1 MAKLAVYEFGQQK
14 GGRHGTEG
22 SGYGRDGSFIHLW
35 VEDAGR
41 RLNNTDSLVE
51 DLHRVE
57 SVLIILHDC
66 HELQTQV
73 LWVHLCCEV
82 VGDRLLLAS
91 WNLDTVALS
100 GEVAEDLRRPLDGI
114 KGTADEGKRNWVRLR
129 VGDGDDGLGWVAVD
143 QLHTEDFRLRE
154 GCGDGDF
161 EIRRLGHIFIDLFLN

>member
-1 MAKLAVYEFGQQK
+1 MTKLVVYGFGQWE
-14 GGRHGTEG
+14 GGWHGAEG
-22 SGYGRDGSFIHLW
+22 TDHCIHLW
-35 VEDAGR
+35 IEDAGR

-57 SVLIILHDC
+57 SILIILYDC

-73 LWVHLCCEV
+73 LRVHLCCEA

-91 WNLDTVALS
+91 WNLDSVALS

-114 KGTADEGKRNWVRLR
+114 KGTADEGNRNWARLG

-143 QLHTEDFRLRE
+143 QLHAEDFGLRE

-161 EIRRLGHIFIDLFLN
+161 EIRRLGHIFIDLLLN